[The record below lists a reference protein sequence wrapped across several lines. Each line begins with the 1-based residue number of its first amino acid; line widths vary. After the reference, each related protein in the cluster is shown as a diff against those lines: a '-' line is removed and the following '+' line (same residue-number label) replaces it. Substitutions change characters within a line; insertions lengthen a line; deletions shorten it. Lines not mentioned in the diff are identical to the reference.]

1 MSDDRD
7 PKEDPAEQ
15 LKQGVGLL
23 WRAAQ
28 GAAHTIKKELDKS
41 GVGKALDDAGRD
53 FARAANNVFDRVA
66 AEINKKPASSPPP
79 APDAAPAAETK
90 PEGQG
95 QDDDDFD
102 GVKVP
107 PKNTAPGE
115 GGLRFAVEDD
125 KKDDDKSG

>member
-7 PKEDPAEQ
+7 PKDDPGEQ

-23 WRAAQ
+23 WKAAQ

-66 AEINKKPASSPPP
+66 AEINKKPGSTPPP
-79 APDAAPAAETK
+79 APDAAPPAAAEAK
-90 PEGQG
+90 PEGQS

-107 PKNTAPGE
+107 PKNAASGE
-115 GGLRFAVEDD
+115 GGLRFAVEDEKD
-125 KKDDDKSG
+125 KKS